1 MFEKAENKSKQG
13 RKSSIRTK
21 LLLYFLLLSLV
32 PTILVGVISFISSQ
46 NNIQTLTV
54 ESLMDSGQLQVD
66 STVSWL
72 GERLQDVQTLADT
85 NRVKTMDPEQVKSA
99 IDGYYKLW
107 GIYETMF
114 VTDLTGTS
122 IASNTGEVLE
132 LADRQYIKDV
142 LASGKPVISEPL
154 VSRATGNV
162 ILVSAAPVMKDN
174 TMVGVA
180 GITFPTNTIA
190 DLLAQSRTGETGEAY
205 LVTKDGTFI
214 SPSRFEEQ
222 LKAEGR
228 IQERSPLELKI
239 DTDATRAIAQG
250 LDGDSQ
256 YVSYMGHRVL
266 GAYNTL
272 PGYNWGL
279 INEVEESEA
288 FAAVNVL
295 RNSTIVIVL
304 VVAIIVALLAILIS
318 NSIANPVKKMATAAN
333 LLAKGNINQEI
344 DHKGSDEIGELAE
357 SFRSMIGYQK
367 EMSATA
373 AQIAEGDLTASV
385 TPQSVEDV
393 LGNAFVNMIANLRN
407 ALEQVNQNTISLTT
421 SSTQLS
427 QAAGQAGSATSQI
440 STTIQQVASG
450 AAQQSEAATRTAS
463 AVDQLTRAIDGVA
476 KGAQEQAAAVTRMAG
491 LTSQLSTAIEM
502 VATNSAKASAGAVDA
517 SKAAETGA
525 TIVEATVNGMTSI
538 RQKVNL
544 SASKVEEMGTRS
556 EEIGTIVAAIEDI
569 ASQTN
574 LLALNAA
581 IEAARAGEHGK
592 GFAVVAD
599 EVRKLAERAG
609 AATKEISDLIK
620 GIQNTVG
627 EAVVAMHESAQEVE
641 EGVKLAGDAGTAL
654 QDILESGKTVQELAE
669 QVTNASTEMQSLSNE
684 LITSADEVSAIVE
697 ENTAAT
703 EQMSAGSSEITQAID
718 NIASVSEENSASV
731 EEVSAATEEMSAQVE
746 EVSASADT
754 LSQMAA
760 ELQRVVARFKLG

>member
-1 MFEKAENKSKQG
+1 MKEKAENKSKQA
-13 RKSSIRTK
+13 RKASIRTK
-21 LLLYFLLLSLV
+21 LLLFFLLLSLV
-32 PTILVGVISFISSQ
+32 PTILVGVISFVSSQ
-46 NNIQTLTV
+46 NNIQTLTTNT
-54 ESLMDSGQLQVD
+54 LKDSGQLQVD
-66 STVSWL
+66 STVIWL

-85 NRVKTMDPEQVKSA
+85 NRVKTMDPVQAKSA

-107 GIYETMF
+107 GLYETMF
-114 VTDLTGTS
+114 VTDLSGTS
-122 IASNTGEVLE
+122 IATNNDDILE

-142 LASGKPVISEPL
+142 LATGKPIISEPL
-154 VSRATGNV
+154 ISKATGNV
-162 ILVSAAPVMKDN
+162 ILVAAAPVMDGNK
-174 TMVGVA
+174 MVGIA
-180 GITFPTNTIA
+180 GITFPTNSIA
-190 DLLAQSRTGETGEAY
+190 DLLAKSRTGKTGEAY
-205 LVTKDGTFI
+205 LVTQDGTFI
-214 SPSRFEEQ
+214 SPSRFEAE
-222 LKAEGR
+222 LKSTGR
-228 IQERSPLELKI
+228 IKERSPLELKI
-239 DTDATRAIAQG
+239 DSEATRAIAQG
-250 LDGDSQ
+250 LDGESQ
-256 YVSYMGHRVL
+256 YTNYMGHRVL
-266 GAYNTL
+266 GAYHTL
-272 PGYNWGL
+272 PGYSWGL

-295 RNSTIVIVL
+295 RNSTIAIIL
-304 VVAIIVALLAILIS
+304 VVAIIVSLMAIFVS
-318 NSIANPVKKMATAAN
+318 NSIANPVKKMASVAN
-333 LLAKGNINQEI
+333 LLAKGNINQEVV
-344 DHKGSDEIGELAE
+344 HKGTDEIGELAD
-357 SFRSMIGYQK
+357 SFRSMIEYQK

-385 TPQSVEDV
+385 TPQSIDDV
-393 LGNAFVNMIANLRN
+393 LGNAFVNMISNLRN
-407 ALEQVNQNTISLTT
+407 ALEQVNENTISLTT
-421 SSTQLS
+421 SSAQLS

-502 VATNSAKASAGAVDA
+502 VATNSAKASEGAVDA

-525 TIVEATVNGMTSI
+525 SIVEATVNGMTSI

-544 SASKVEEMGTRS
+544 SAGKVEEMGTRS

-620 GIQNTVG
+620 GIQTTVG

-641 EGVKLAGDAGTAL
+641 EGVKLAGDAGSAL
-654 QDILESGKTVQELAE
+654 SNILESGRTVQELAE
-669 QVTNASTEMQSLSNE
+669 QVTKASTEMQSLSNE

-703 EQMSAGSSEITQAID
+703 EEMSAGSSEITQAID

-760 ELQRVVARFKLG
+760 ELQKIVARFKLN